1 MSVFKSEASPKQ
13 ASSNHELVKSKRP
26 RVVIIGAGFAGLNVA
41 RKLAKKDVDVFIVDR
56 NNYHLFQP
64 LLYQVATAG
73 LDPSDISIPIRG
85 LLGKYK
91 NTRIVMA
98 KATSV
103 DRQAKK
109 VILER
114 GELPYDY
121 LVVATGAE
129 VKYFGPPEWEE
140 YTTPLKQVEDALSL
154 RRQILTAF
162 EVAEQSDDPEEIRDW
177 LTFVIIGAGPTGVE
191 MAGAIREIA
200 AEVMRRDFRTIDPQ
214 DTRVVLIDAMPYV
227 LPTYPE
233 ELSEKAREN
242 IEGRGIEVR
251 VNSPVDDIGE
261 DSVTI
266 GDEVIKTH
274 TVIWAAGVK
283 TGSLLET
290 LDTELD
296 EMGRAIVDADLTL
309 PGSDCEFVVGD
320 AAHFAHQPQ
329 NDDPLPGLA
338 PVAIQHG
345 KHVAKNIRRKVAGK
359 DYEPFEYFDKGQ
371 MSTIGRAAAVVEFG
385 KIQAVGFFAWILW
398 LFVHLLYLVG
408 FKNRVVVLIEW
419 AYSYLAFKRGSRI
432 IIGEPEQ
439 KHPQHLA
446 RPERDEDV
454 EDVAE
459 DEEVRT
465 SAAQ

>member
-1 MSVFKSEASPKQ
+1 
-13 ASSNHELVKSKRP
+13 
-26 RVVIIGAGFAGLNVA
+26 VVVIGAGFAGLNVA

-73 LDPSDISIPIRG
+73 LDPSDISIPIRA
-85 LLGKYK
+85 LLGKYA
-91 NTRIVMA
+91 NTRIVMSEA
-98 KATSV
+98 LAI

-121 LVVATGAE
+121 LVVAAGAE
-129 VKYFGPPEWEE
+129 VKYFGPPEWQE
-140 YTTPLKQVEDALSL
+140 YTTPLKRVEDALSL

-162 EVAEQSDDPEEIRDW
+162 EVAEQSDDPQEMREW

-200 AEVMRRDFRTIDPQ
+200 AEVMRRDFRTIDPA
-214 DTRVVLIDAMPYV
+214 DTRVVLIDAMPFV
-227 LPTYPE
+227 LPSYPE

-242 IEGRGIEVR
+242 IEGRGIEVH
-251 VNSPVDDIGE
+251 VNSPVDAIDE

-283 TGSLLET
+283 TESLLET

-296 EMGRAIVDADLTL
+296 EMGRAIVDDDLTL

-320 AAHFAHQPQ
+320 AAHFAHDVE
-329 NDDPLPGLA
+329 DDEQEPLPGLA
-338 PVAIQHG
+338 PVAIQQG

-359 DYEPFEYFDKGQ
+359 DYEPFKYFDKGQ

-432 IIGEPEQ
+432 IIGEPDQ
-439 KHPQHLA
+439 KFPEHL
-446 RPERDEDV
+446 ERLEH
-454 EDVAE
+454 
-459 DEEVRT
+459 EEEERRT

>member
-1 MSVFKSEASPKQ
+1 MARPAPITSTPDISEHKPA
-13 ASSNHELVKSKRP
+13 
-26 RVVIIGAGFAGLNVA
+26 RVVIIGAGFAGLNAA

-73 LDPSDISIPIRG
+73 LDPSDISIPIRA

-98 KATSV
+98 KARAI

-114 GELPYDY
+114 GELLYDY

-140 YTTPLKQVEDALSL
+140 YTTPLKEVEDALSL

-162 EVAEQSDDPEEIRDW
+162 EIAEQSDDPQEIREW

-214 DTRVVLIDAMPYV
+214 DARVVLIDAKPHV

-233 ELSEKAREN
+233 ELSEKARDN

-251 VNSPVDDIGE
+251 VNSPVDGIDE
-261 DSVTI
+261 ESVTI
-266 GDEVIKTH
+266 GDEVIRAH
-274 TVIWAAGVK
+274 TIIWAAGVK

-296 EMGRAIVDADLTL
+296 KMGRAIVDADLTL

-320 AAHFAHQPQ
+320 AAHFAHQPER
-329 NDDPLPGLA
+329 DDPLPGLA

-345 KHVAKNIRRKVAGK
+345 RHVAKNIRRKVAGK
-359 DYEPFEYFDKGQ
+359 DYEPFDYFDKGQ

-398 LFVHLLYLVG
+398 LFIHLLYLVG
-408 FKNRVVVLIEW
+408 FKNRIVVLIEW

-432 IIGEPEQ
+432 IIGDSNP
-439 KHPQHLA
+439 KHPEHL
-446 RPERDEDV
+446 ERSEHD
-454 EDVAE
+454 AE
-459 DEEVRT
+459 EIHPPDGQNKA